1 MAFYPRRAA
10 KERKAKPSAGER
22 ESSLPP
28 VLMPSLSNIRRE
40 NLWTAA
46 VLLISSIIILGS
58 APAQY
63 LGRQQDDLMYA
74 LAAQS
79 LAYGQGFRLITSPG
93 LPWMN
98 VVSPGLPVFL
108 FPIAYFFPGHF
119 GLFELFCAFILSLCP
134 WAFWLWLKKRKAAFP
149 ADILLV
155 LIFSS
160 SPIILSQSG
169 TVMSE
174 SLFVLMTL
182 LFLISMESLSSSV
195 RTWAGGLSL
204 MALIQTRLAGAF
216 LIPAA
221 FSRCLRE
228 RKGKEFLGI
237 LTLSLFPLAIWMY
250 YSLRFSGQIQKVKEG
265 LDFYG
270 VGLPAVFTVFLKNA
284 AYYSMSLGFSFLPLR
299 TPPAAGEMVGGVLF
313 FAVLWGLW
321 IWIKKDLFD
330 PAAWA
335 LISTLVLHLFWPWH
349 YDRYLMMPL
358 PLILL
363 ALHDG
368 IKRLAVFVLP
378 ALLFAQMVFYLPHF
392 LSFSG
397 DIKQMELKES
407 YAWLRAH
414 TNPQDIL
421 SSAMYVR
428 DGFYSARPSL
438 PLALKPSAKSLNQ
451 FFENHQVRYVLWE
464 GNLDLGLSV
473 PGKSPINS
481 TLQKIDQEL
490 QNSRFFK
497 LVYEN
502 RRENSAIYKV
512 R

>member
-1 MAFYPRRAA
+1 
-10 KERKAKPSAGER
+10 
-22 ESSLPP
+22 
-28 VLMPSLSNIRRE
+28 MPFLSDIRRE
-40 NLWTAA
+40 SLWTAA

-98 VVSPGLPVFL
+98 VVSPGLPIFL

-134 WAFWLWLKKRKAAFP
+134 WVFWLWLKKRKVAFP

-182 LFLISMESLSSSV
+182 LFLLSMESASSSL
-195 RTWAGGLSL
+195 RSWAGGLSL
-204 MALIQTRLAGAF
+204 MAIIQTRLAGIF
-216 LIPAA
+216 LFPAA
-221 FSRCLRE
+221 FSRSLRE

-250 YSLRFSGQIQKVKEG
+250 YSLRFSGQIQKIKEG

-270 VGLPAVFTVFLKNA
+270 AGLSSVFAVCLKNA
-284 AYYSMSLGFSFLPLR
+284 AYYSMSLGFSFLPR
-299 TPPAAGEMVGGVLF
+299 WAAWAAGETIGGLLF
-313 FAVLWGLW
+313 FAALCGLW
-321 IWIKKDLFD
+321 IWLKRDFFD

-363 ALHDG
+363 AFYDG
-368 IKRLAVFVLP
+368 MKRSAVFVLA
-378 ALLFAQMVFYLPHF
+378 ALLFAQMAFYLPQF

-397 DIKQMELKES
+397 EIKQMELKES
-407 YAWLRAH
+407 YAWLRFH

-438 PLALKPSAKSLNQ
+438 PLALKPSAESLNQ
-451 FFENHQVRYVLWE
+451 FLAKHQVRYILWE
-464 GNLDLGLSV
+464 GNLDLGLSD
-473 PGKSPINS
+473 PGKSPIYS

-490 QNSRFFK
+490 QDSRFFK

-502 RRENSAIYKV
+502 RREDSAIYQV

>member
-1 MAFYPRRAA
+1 
-10 KERKAKPSAGER
+10 
-22 ESSLPP
+22 
-28 VLMPSLSNIRRE
+28 MPSLSNIRRE
-40 NLWTAA
+40 SLWTAA

-98 VVSPGLPVFL
+98 VVSPGLPIFL

-134 WAFWLWLKKRKAAFP
+134 WVFLLWLKKREVSFP
-149 ADILLV
+149 SDILLV

-182 LFLISMESLSSSV
+182 LFLISMESASSPV

-204 MALIQTRLAGAF
+204 MAIIQTRLAGVF
-216 LIPAA
+216 LFPAA
-221 FSRCLRE
+221 LSRCLRE

-270 VGLPAVFTVFLKNA
+270 SGLSSVFTVFLKNA
-284 AYYSMSLGFSFLPLR
+284 AYYSMSLGFSFLPR
-299 TPPAAGEMVGGVLF
+299 WTPPVAGKIVGAVLF
-313 FAVLWGLW
+313 FAALWGLRL
-321 IWIKKDLFD
+321 WIKKDFFD

-363 ALHDG
+363 AFYDG
-368 IKRLAVFVLP
+368 IKRSSVLVLA
-378 ALLFAQMVFYLPHF
+378 ALLFAQMAFYLPQF

-397 DIKQMELKES
+397 GHQDIELKES
-407 YAWLRAH
+407 YAWLRDH

-438 PLALKPSAKSLNQ
+438 PLALKPSAKSLNR
-451 FFENHQVRYVLWE
+451 FFKNHQVRYILWA
-464 GNLDLGLSV
+464 GDLDLGLSD
-473 PGKSPINS
+473 PEQSPINS
-481 TLQKIDQEL
+481 TLEKIGREL
-490 QNSRFFK
+490 HNSRFFK
-497 LVYEN
+497 IVYEN
-502 RRENSAIYKV
+502 RREDSAIYQV